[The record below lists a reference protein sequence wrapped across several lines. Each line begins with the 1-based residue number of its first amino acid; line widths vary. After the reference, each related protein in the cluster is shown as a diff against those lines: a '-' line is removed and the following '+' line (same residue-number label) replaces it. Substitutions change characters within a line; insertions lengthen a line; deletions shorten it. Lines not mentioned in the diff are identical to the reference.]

1 MGTIGQTK
9 AAEMAYRKVQELKAQ
24 FYRRDLN
31 PADDYKG
38 SLMRRGETRRED
50 RTQKISEDRQQQ
62 QMLKLAKIASR
73 IEQGFKK
80 E

>member
-9 AAEMAYRKVQELKAQ
+9 AAEMAYRKVLALKAQ

-38 SLMRRGETRRED
+38 SLMERGAYRRQENLKSAMSKESD
-50 RTQKISEDRQQQ
+50 ELLKIAEYS
-62 QMLKLAKIASR
+62 AKI
-73 IEQGFKK
+73 EEGFKR
-80 E
+80 